1 MDHRYIELN
10 DLTSPKG
17 NVNDITNYE
26 EHNEQEHNEE
36 HYLLHDEPSGSKS
49 ALTIDVP
56 DHIDNDSDDLHE
68 TSSVVSDYTPVLEH
82 PPHLP
87 LLANKAK
94 NSMDIPITTTPQQ
107 SYKDKITFKSFFS
120 LDIELTAEALPS
132 LIISVIGLTVS
143 GWLLDIVMGWDVYK
157 SIPEL
162 IVLIPI
168 LLNLKGNLEMNLA
181 SRLSTESNLGHLNTY
196 EMGKDII
203 VGNMIVLQAQA
214 FIVGTISGLF
224 AWFMGGVS
232 DGEFVGVDKTIV
244 LVISS
249 ILSASICSL
258 ILGTMVSVII
268 VYSKK
273 LKINP
278 DNVATPLAASM
289 GDLVTLLVLSFC
301 GHILIKF
308 QGTIFNDLTLVVLL
322 VLIPYW
328 CYLSLKNIYVR
339 DVLFAG
345 WVPLLSSLVI
355 TSIAG
360 IVFEKFMHSYKG
372 IAVIMPVLNGIAGNI
387 GSLYVSRLSTDLHV
401 GVVNNYFKTF
411 VTLFW
416 IHLPTEWSFLLLIE
430 IFNLG
435 ETNINFLFFNVYTLM
450 SILLMTIILIFA
462 HKATHWFWNHH
473 FDPDN
478 YCLPTLTALSDV
490 LGTIFLVYQY
500 YLLYLLG
507 DTSNYIES
515 TTTSP

>member
-1 MDHRYIELN
+1 MSNKDNTYIELEEISSTHN
-10 DLTSPKG
+10 DTEEIE
-17 NVNDITNYE
+17 DITNYE
-26 EHNEQEHNEE
+26 EH
-36 HYLLHDEPSGSKS
+36 LLLPGNQSSENYNRTSDELSLTVKIPS
-49 ALTIDVP
+49 I
-56 DHIDNDSDDLHE
+56 HSDDEDIHE
-68 TSSVVSDYTPVLEH
+68 TSSLSDFTPVLNSHHE
-82 PPHLP
+82 P
-87 LLANKAK
+87 LLDKSNNKD
-94 NSMDIPITTTPQQ
+94 SLDIQISSPIQQ
-107 SYKDKITFKSFFS
+107 IPKTKITFKSLFS
-120 LDIELTAEALPS
+120 LDYELTAEALPS
-132 LIISVIGLTVS
+132 LIISVIGLAVS
-143 GWLLDIVMGWDVYK
+143 GWLLDIVMGWKVYE

-181 SRLSTESNLGHLNTY
+181 SRLSTESNLGHLDTY
-196 EMGKDII
+196 NMGKDII
-203 VGNMIVLQAQA
+203 IGNMVVLQAQA
-214 FIVGTISGLF
+214 FIVGSVSGLF
-224 AWFMGGVS
+224 AWFMGGIS
-232 DGEFVGVDKTIV
+232 DGAFVGVDKTIV

-249 ILSASICSL
+249 IFSASICSF

-289 GDLVTLLVLSFC
+289 GDLVTLLVLSLC
-301 GHILIKF
+301 GDVLIRL
-308 QGTIFNDLTLVVLL
+308 QGTIFNDILL
-322 VLIPYW
+322 LILIALIPYW
-328 CYLSLKNIYVR
+328 CYLALKNKYVH

-345 WVPLLSSLVI
+345 WVPIFSSLVI

-360 IVFEKFMHSYKG
+360 IVFEKYMDSYKG

-416 IHLPTEWSFLLLIE
+416 IHLPTEWSFLILIE

-435 ETNINFLFFNVYTLM
+435 DTNVNMLFTFVYTSM
-450 SILLMTIILIFA
+450 SILLMVIILIFA
-462 HKATHWFWNHH
+462 HKATHWFWDHH

-500 YLLYLLG
+500 YLLFLLG
-507 DTSNYIES
+507 DKSNYIEQS
-515 TTTSP
+515 S

>member
-1 MDHRYIELN
+1 MSNGDNGFIELEEIPSQQN
-10 DLTSPKG
+10 EIE
-17 NVNDITNYE
+17 DITSYE
-26 EHNEQEHNEE
+26 EHF
-36 HYLLHDEPSGSKS
+36 LLPDNQRSEDYNKESDRHSLTLKIPS
-49 ALTIDVP
+49 I
-56 DHIDNDSDDLHE
+56 HSDDDIHE
-68 TSSVVSDYTPVLEH
+68 TSSLSDLSPVLNSHHE
-82 PPHLP
+82 P
-87 LLANKAK
+87 LLDKSSNNKD
-94 NSMDIPITTTPQQ
+94 SLDIHIPGSLQQ
-107 SYKDKITFKSFFS
+107 IPRQKITFKSLFS
-120 LDIELTAEALPS
+120 LDYELTAEALPS
-132 LIISVIGLTVS
+132 LIISVIGLTIS
-143 GWLLDIVMGWDVYK
+143 GWLLDIVMGWKVYE

-181 SRLSTESNLGHLNTY
+181 SRLSTESNLGHLDTY
-196 EMGKDII
+196 NMGKDII
-203 VGNMIVLQAQA
+203 VGNMVVLQAQA
-214 FIVGTISGLF
+214 FIVGSVSGLF
-224 AWFMGGVS
+224 AWFMGGIS

-249 ILSASICSL
+249 IFSASICSF

-268 VYSKK
+268 IYSKK

-289 GDLVTLLVLSFC
+289 GDLVTLLVLSLC
-301 GHILIKF
+301 GDVLIRLQGSFFNDIILLILIA
-308 QGTIFNDLTLVVLL
+308 
-322 VLIPYW
+322 LIPYW
-328 CYLSLKNIYVR
+328 CYLALKNKYVH

-345 WVPLLSSLVI
+345 WVPIFSSLII

-360 IVFEKFMHSYKG
+360 IVFEKYMDSYKG

-387 GSLYVSRLSTDLHV
+387 GSLYVSRLSTDLHI

-416 IHLPTEWSFLLLIE
+416 IHLPTEWSFLILID

-435 ETNINFLFFNVYTLM
+435 DTNVNMLFTFVYTSMSVILM
-450 SILLMTIILIFA
+450 VIILIFA

-500 YLLYLLG
+500 YLLFLLG
-507 DTSNYIES
+507 DKSNYIEQ
-515 TTTSP
+515 